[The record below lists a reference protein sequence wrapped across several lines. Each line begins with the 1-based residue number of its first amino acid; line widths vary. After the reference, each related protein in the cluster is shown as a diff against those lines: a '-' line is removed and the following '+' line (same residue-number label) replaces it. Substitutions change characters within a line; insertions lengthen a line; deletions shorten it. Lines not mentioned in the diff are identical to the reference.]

1 MSGTIYE
8 RCPACDARLAIE
20 ASQAD
25 GSTVRCDACS
35 CLLELAPAPADREVA
50 SLMAA

>member
-1 MSGTIYE
+1 MSGMIDE
-8 RCPACDARLAIE
+8 QCPRCDASVAIE

-35 CLLELAPAPADREVA
+35 CLLELAPAPGDSEVI
-50 SLMAA
+50 SRLAA